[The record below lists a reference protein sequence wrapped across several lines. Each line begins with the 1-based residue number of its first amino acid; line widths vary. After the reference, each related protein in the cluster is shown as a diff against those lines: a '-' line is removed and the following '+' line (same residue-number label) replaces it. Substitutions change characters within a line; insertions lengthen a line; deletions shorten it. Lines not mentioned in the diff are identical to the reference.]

1 MAKQI
6 QAIRGMND
14 ILPTQSPV
22 WQKVEAVLRASVAS
36 FGYSEI
42 RTPIVEN
49 TDLFKRSIGEVT
61 DIVEKEMYTFAD
73 RNGDSLTL
81 RPEGTASTVRAGNEH
96 GLLYNQEQRLWYM
109 GPMFR
114 HERPQKG
121 RYRQFHQFGVEVYGI
136 KSADIDAEVLML
148 SASLWQKLGL
158 TGHVSLELNTLG
170 DSDERAAYREALVAF
185 LEQHKDKLDE
195 DSQRRMYS
203 NPLRVLD
210 SKDQQVQALLADAP
224 ALMDYLG
231 EDSKAHFARLCE
243 LLEAVGIQYRVNPR
257 LVRGLDYY
265 NRTVFEWVTDS
276 LGAQGTVLAGGRYDG
291 LVSQL
296 GGKETPA
303 VGFAMGLE
311 RIVLLLE
318 TLELNADVAAE
329 VDVYVTAMGDDCVIE
344 AMKIAQELREKLPK
358 LKVMSHCGGGNF
370 KKQMKRADKSGA
382 GFALIIGETELANNK
397 VAVKPLR
404 GDGAQQDVERQALA
418 DYLAEL
424 IK

>member
-1 MAKQI
+1 VAKQI

-158 TGHVSLELNTLG
+158 TEHVSLELNTLG

>member
-158 TGHVSLELNTLG
+158 TEHVSLELNTLG
-170 DSDERAAYREALVAF
+170 DSDDAQPIV
-185 LEQHKDKLDE
+185 
-195 DSQRRMYS
+195 RRWWPSS
-203 NPLRVLD
+203 N
-210 SKDQQVQALLADAP
+210 SIKT
-224 ALMDYLG
+224 
-231 EDSKAHFARLCE
+231 SW
-243 LLEAVGIQYRVNPR
+243 
-257 LVRGLDYY
+257 
-265 NRTVFEWVTDS
+265 T
-276 LGAQGTVLAGGRYDG
+276 
-291 LVSQL
+291 
-296 GGKETPA
+296 
-303 VGFAMGLE
+303 
-311 RIVLLLE
+311 
-318 TLELNADVAAE
+318 
-329 VDVYVTAMGDDCVIE
+329 
-344 AMKIAQELREKLPK
+344 KIA
-358 LKVMSHCGGGNF
+358 SGACTATHCGCWTRKISKF
-370 KKQMKRADKSGA
+370 RPCWPM
-382 GFALIIGETELANNK
+382 
-397 VAVKPLR
+397 LR
-404 GDGAQQDVERQALA
+404 R
-418 DYLAEL
+418 
-424 IK
+424 

>member
-14 ILPTQSPV
+14 ILPTQSPL
-22 WQKVEAVLRASVAS
+22 WQKVEAVLRSSVSAY
-36 FGYSEI
+36 GYSEI

-73 RNGDSLTL
+73 NNGDSLTL
-81 RPEGTASTVRAGNEH
+81 RPEGTASTVRAGNEN

-121 RYRQFHQFGVEVYGI
+121 RYRQFNQFGVEVYGI
-136 KSADIDAEVLML
+136 GSADIDAEVLML
-148 SASLWQKLGL
+148 SARLWEKLGISE
-158 TGHVSLELNTLG
+158 HVSLELNTLG
-170 DSDERAAYREALVAF
+170 DPAERAVYRDALIAF
-185 LEQHKDKLDE
+185 LELHKDALDE
-195 DSQRRMYS
+195 DSKRRMYS

-210 SKDQQVQALLADAP
+210 SKDQNVQAILVDAP
-224 ALMDYLG
+224 ELMDFLG
-231 EDSKAHFARLCE
+231 EESKTHFSQLRE
-243 LLEAVGIQYRVNPR
+243 LLDAVGIKYTINPR

-265 NRTVFEWVTDS
+265 NRTVFEWVTSS
-276 LGAQGTVLAGGRYDG
+276 LGSQGTVLAGGRYDG
-291 LVSQL
+291 LVAQL
-296 GGKETPA
+296 GGKDTPA

-318 TLELNADVAAE
+318 TLELTKDIPPE
-329 VDVYVTAMGDDCVIE
+329 VDVYVTAMGDSCLVE
-344 AMKIAQELREKLPK
+344 AIKVAQELRNALPN
-358 LKVMSHCGGGNF
+358 LKVMSHCGGGNV

-382 GFALIIGETELANNK
+382 SVALLIGEDELAEGIVTVKHLRNDIEQQR
-397 VAVKPLR
+397 VARSAL
-404 GDGAQQDVERQALA
+404 GAF
-418 DYLAEL
+418 LAEL